1 MRAPV
6 LGGGADPRGYVAI
19 VDKGATAVAVLLPS
33 LRAVEECSAYAFTP
47 RVHAL
52 RAGLFSPDGRG
63 KKPKKEDEENA

>member
-19 VDKGATAVAVLLPS
+19 VDKGAIAVAVLLPA

-63 KKPKKEDEENA
+63 KQKKEAEENA